1 MTELAHLRAPAAQA
15 RLERAQ
21 RLRHRHAGGVRAQVY
36 IDENTLRRQDSDLIR
51 VSAAWGNVRATLEIL
66 APWNGADPSVSF
78 YTRFEDPL
86 DTLDTHPRLH
96 LRDLA
101 EDTHIATQTVAAI
114 TAEILT
120 EETL

>member
-51 VSAAWGNVRATLEIL
+51 VSAAWGNVRVIVEVLG
-66 APWNGADPSVSF
+66 PWSGAEPSVDF
-78 YTRFEDPL
+78 RTGPI
-86 DTLDTHPRLH
+86 HPIDAYARLQ

-101 EDTHIATQTVAAI
+101 EDSHAATQIAVAVAS
-114 TAEILT
+114 EILT
-120 EETL
+120 GEAP